1 MLSRVADSLY
11 WMSRYMERTDSIMRV
26 LKTNYASSQ
35 DMTQDFTWRPVLQI
49 FTYLEDED
57 IANLEKENRAV
68 LKYMVS
74 DRDNPNSVYNMV
86 IRSRENARSVQ
97 DHITKE
103 LWQSL
108 NEFYHV
114 IKEDRLSMM
123 LEFDDPVTTLDGLI
137 RQSMLYYG
145 ISESTMFRGEG
156 FSFMNMG
163 RYLERASQSLDLLDV
178 KFSDLAY
185 DMDKTADTTYWK
197 HLLLSISGYALYL
210 KTYRSAFEA
219 RNIID
224 QVIFNASFPRSVFYS
239 VNLLQRYFDRL
250 ENDLDSEGYRKV
262 GFMIG
267 KLKSKIQYS
276 NLQHVSEVGLHSFLT
291 DLNKDIQAI
300 GTSLNQYYFA
310 YS

>member
-49 FTYLEDED
+49 FTYLEDDAIES
-57 IANLEKENRAV
+57 IEKENRAV
-68 LKYMVS
+68 LKFMVL
-74 DRDNPNSVYNMV
+74 DKDNPNSVYNMV
-86 IRSRENARSVQ
+86 VRSRENARSVQ

-114 IKEDRLSMM
+114 IKEDRLSRM
-123 LEFDDPVTTLDGLI
+123 LEYDDPVTTLDGLI

-163 RYLERASQSLDLLDV
+163 RYLERALQSVDLLDV

-224 QVIFNASFPRSVFYS
+224 QVIFNGSFPRSVFYS

-250 ENDLDSEGYRKV
+250 EDNLDSEGYRQV

-267 KLKSKIQYS
+267 KLKSNIQYS
-276 NLQHVSEVGLHSFLT
+276 NLQHVSEVGLHNFLT
-291 DLNKDIQAI
+291 DLHKDLQSVGNA
-300 GTSLNQYYFA
+300 LNQYYFA

>member
-35 DMTQDFTWRPVLQI
+35 DSGQDFTWRPVLKI
-49 FTYLEDED
+49 FTLLDED
-57 IANLEKENRAV
+57 GIVGMEKESRAV
-68 LKYMVS
+68 LQYMVANKE
-74 DRDNPNSVYNMV
+74 NPNSVYSMV

-108 NEFYHV
+108 NEFYHLV
-114 IKEDRLSMM
+114 KEDRLSLMV
-123 LEFDDPVTTLDGLI
+123 EFDDPVTTLDSLI

-163 RYLERASQSLDLLDV
+163 RYLERAIQSIDLLDV
-178 KFSDLAY
+178 KFNDLSY
-185 DMDKTADTTYWK
+185 DLEKQADITYWK

-210 KTYRSAFEA
+210 KTYRSAFDA

-224 QVIFNASFPRSVFYS
+224 QVIFNTHFPRSVLYS
-239 VNLLQRYFDRL
+239 LNQVQRYFDRL
-250 ENDLDSEGYRKV
+250 ETNLDPESYKKIN
-262 GFMIG
+262 FMIG
-267 KLKSKIQYS
+267 KLRSKIQYS
-276 NLQHVSEVGLHSFLT
+276 NLQHVSEVGLHNFLT
-291 DLNKDIQAI
+291 NINQDLKGI
-300 GTSLNQYYFA
+300 GNALNQYYFA